1 MTDLRSSIR
10 GRIRHLVGSGEVD
23 LSRPPGDD
31 GLFGPG
37 SPAWRIH
44 GDFTAMMIGG
54 VSALLLQM
62 LHPAALAGVWQ
73 HSDFRRNRHGRLKG
87 TAHFISTTTYGSTAA
102 AESAIARVRA
112 IHARVRGQLPDGT
125 NYAADDPHLL
135 TWVHVAEVDSFL
147 RAHLRYKDPSLSGEL
162 QDAYLAQYA
171 EVAARLGAA
180 DVPVSRA
187 DITDYYREMRPALRF
202 DHRTREVAAA
212 LMAKGEGDAMTRQV
226 MAVVFAAGHDL
237 LPAWAQTMHGRAN
250 RPLAAPA
257 IRTGAKGMA
266 SVLRWALA
274 G

>member
-1 MTDLRSSIR
+1 MTDLRGSIR
-10 GRIRHLVGSGEVD
+10 GRIRRLVGSGEVD
-23 LSRPPGDD
+23 LTRPPGDD

-73 HSDFRRNRHGRLKG
+73 HSDFRRDRQGRLKR
-87 TAHFISTTTYGSTAA
+87 TAHFISTTTFGSTAA
-102 AESAIARVRA
+102 AEAAIARIRTV
-112 IHARVRGQLPDGT
+112 HDRVQGVLPDGT
-125 NYAADDPHLL
+125 AYSANDPRLL

-147 RAHLRYKDPSLSGEL
+147 RAHLRYKDPEL
-162 QDAYLAQYA
+162 PGAVQDAYLAQYA
-171 EVAARLGAA
+171 LVARRLGAA

-187 DITDYYREMRPALRF
+187 EIADYYRAIRPQLRF

-212 LMAKGEGDAMTRQV
+212 LTARDGDAMTRQA
-226 MAVVFAAGHDL
+226 MAMVFAAGHDL
-237 LPAWAQTMHGRAN
+237 LPGWAQAMHGRAVA
-250 RPLAAPA
+250 PIAAPA
-257 IRTGAKGMA
+257 IRTGVRGMA
-266 SVLRWALA
+266 GLFRWALA